1 MLLFNPKKYERHHAD
16 DRSKQ
21 IMLKTIE
28 FFEQKGLKKIKEDD
42 QAAVWYDDFLEFIKK
57 DRKSTRLNSSH

>member
-1 MLLFNPKKYERHHAD
+1 MLLFNQKSMKRHHAD

-28 FFEQKGLKKIKEDD
+28 FFEQKRMKKIKDDD
-42 QAAVWYDDFLEFIKK
+42 QAAVWYDDF
-57 DRKSTRLNSSH
+57 